1 MYQRTGAPLHA
12 SYALPQLRAFY
23 GKEENRPLAERIERW
38 QTLSTISLHRWSGK
52 PCVQMPIS
60 YSEAS
65 WTGMLDFRTCSWDDE
80 SLHLV
85 ETCPGVT
92 QYVGY
97 MSEGDEGYQDDI
109 AILPPLADFDAPLPF
124 LREGIPRKNDDGSDN
139 AYWERWPEFRSHTL
153 CQFLGIGDGAAAN
166 VGSKCG
172 GGQQERGRQQRIAVT
187 IGTSAA
193 ARVCL
198 PLSTRSSSDQVRIP
212 PGLFCYRVHRDT
224 VLLGGALTDGG
235 SVVEWA
241 RSLLNLQSPE
251 SFDACLARVTDMYDK
266 RCGKRKRPTEDEVT
280 MIPFL
285 GGERST
291 GFRGG
296 ARACISGLTR
306 DTTSNDVMY
315 ACLESVVLRLGRVLE
330 LISEACASRRTEGAD
345 ESPENILVASG
356 AALERNALW
365 RRMLA
370 DCSNADVIV
379 DGDSA
384 EEGTSR
390 GVAILLA
397 ESLQQTGLGAHHA
410 TFDGIV
416 EQPLVVADETK
427 CNAVARE
434 RWMTAASSQESLI
447 AAIAPTW

>member
-1 MYQRTGAPLHA
+1 
-12 SYALPQLRAFY
+12 
-23 GKEENRPLAERIERW
+23 
-38 QTLSTISLHRWSGK
+38 
-52 PCVQMPIS
+52 
-60 YSEAS
+60 
-65 WTGMLDFRTCSWDDE
+65 
-80 SLHLV
+80 
-85 ETCPGVT
+85 
-92 QYVGY
+92 
-97 MSEGDEGYQDDI
+97 
-109 AILPPLADFDAPLPF
+109 
-124 LREGIPRKNDDGSDN
+124 
-139 AYWERWPEFRSHTL
+139 
-153 CQFLGIGDGAAAN
+153 
-166 VGSKCG
+166 
-172 GGQQERGRQQRIAVT
+172 
-187 IGTSAA
+187 
-193 ARVCL
+193 
-198 PLSTRSSSDQVRIP
+198 
-212 PGLFCYRVHRDT
+212 
-224 VLLGGALTDGG
+224 
-235 SVVEWA
+235 
-241 RSLLNLQSPE
+241 
-251 SFDACLARVTDMYDK
+251 
-266 RCGKRKRPTEDEVT
+266 

-410 TFDGIV
+410 TFGGIV